1 MIDENATR
9 REMSE
14 LCRSLFERGFAHGSA
29 GNVSARIGS
38 HILVSPTNSSLG
50 RLDPA
55 CISKV
60 SLAGEHV
67 GGDRPSKE
75 GPLHLGIYNARPD
88 AGAVVHLHSTFATI
102 LSCLADTNPEDAM
115 APITPYLMMRVGR
128 VPMIPYHPPGSDAL
142 ADAVR
147 AKAGA
152 NRAILMA
159 NHGFVV
165 AGKSFE
171 DAVFVAEELEENAKL
186 LVLTR
191 GERLRHLTAADL
203 AALEAKFG
211 KA

>member
-1 MIDENATR
+1 MMDENATR

-29 GNVSARIGS
+29 GNVSARIGG

-50 RLDPA
+50 RLDPSR
-55 CISKV
+55 ISKV
-60 SLAGEHV
+60 SLAGDHV

-75 GPLHLGIYNARPD
+75 GPLHLGIYAARPD

-152 NRAILMA
+152 CRAVLMA

-165 AGKSFE
+165 AGRSFE

>member
-1 MIDENATR
+1 
-9 REMSE
+9 
-14 LCRSLFERGFAHGSA
+14 
-29 GNVSARIGS
+29 
-38 HILVSPTNSSLG
+38 
-50 RLDPA
+50 
-55 CISKV
+55 
-60 SLAGEHV
+60 
-67 GGDRPSKE
+67 
-75 GPLHLGIYNARPD
+75 
-88 AGAVVHLHSTFATI
+88 
-102 LSCLADTNPEDAM
+102 M

-152 NRAILMA
+152 CRAVLMA

-165 AGKSFE
+165 AGRSFE

>member
-1 MIDENATR
+1 MTDEGALR

-29 GNVSARIGS
+29 GNVSARIGE
-38 HILVSPTNSSLG
+38 HILVSPTNSCLG

-55 CISKV
+55 RISKV
-60 SLAGEHV
+60 TLGGEHV

-75 GPLHLGIYNARPD
+75 APLHLGIYAVRPD
-88 AGAVVHLHSTFATI
+88 AGAVVHLHSTYATI
-102 LSCLADTNPEDAM
+102 LSCLAETNAEDAM
-115 APITPYLMMRVGR
+115 APVTPYLMMRVGG
-128 VPMIPYHPPGSDAL
+128 VPMVPYHPPGSDAL
-142 ADAVR
+142 AQAVR
-147 AKAGA
+147 AKAGH
-152 NRAILMA
+152 NRAVLMA

-165 AGKSFE
+165 AGKTFQ
-171 DAVFVAEELEENAKL
+171 DAVFNAEELEENAKL

-191 GERLRHLTAADL
+191 GQPLRLLTSADL